1 MQKKIKL
8 IFFHPFSNIGGAD
21 NSLKRLIERLDL
33 KKYSITFV
41 SLNKS
46 FLKKKLN
53 KNIIFKTL
61 NAKRTLFSIFELSSI
76 IR

>member
-33 KKYSITFV
+33 KKYSNSNVIHCSYLRF
-41 SLNKS
+41 NKLFFS
-46 FLKKKLN
+46 FDL
-53 KNIIFKTL
+53 
-61 NAKRTLFSIFELSSI
+61 
-76 IR
+76 